1 MKKSTLLILL
11 MILGAGVF
19 GQKPEAL
26 IMKATVAPVID
37 GVVDEITPTGGV
49 ISENNGRISRYKS

>member
-1 MKKSTLLILL
+1 

-19 GQKPEAL
+19 GLKPEAL
-26 IMKATVAPVID
+26 IMKSSVAQVID